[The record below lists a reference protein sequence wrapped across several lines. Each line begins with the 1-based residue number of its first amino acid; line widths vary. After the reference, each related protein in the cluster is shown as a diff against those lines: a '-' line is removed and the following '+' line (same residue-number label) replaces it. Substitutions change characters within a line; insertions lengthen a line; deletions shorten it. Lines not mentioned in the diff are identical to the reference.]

1 MDASFG
7 RRLRLFLIGV
17 VIGSIAMYFMVF
29 RERDLYKTPT
39 KIIQERVLKHPSSI
53 TPRAQCLMECYQV
66 LPNDIRLLVENSD
79 IAFSKSDV
87 HRKPSPIYR
96 FEPETPGKLVAVW
109 FEVGDTTSTL
119 LDLEFANGS
128 SACPCPAASADK
140 KEVK

>member
-39 KIIQERVLKHPSSI
+39 KIIQERVLKHPSGM
-53 TPRAQCLMECYQV
+53 TARAQCLMECYQV
-66 LPNDIRLLVENSD
+66 LPSEVRQLVENSD

-87 HRKPSPIYR
+87 HRKPNPIYR
-96 FEPETPGKLVAVW
+96 FEPETPGKISAVW

-119 LDLEFANGS
+119 LDLEFANGA
-128 SACPCPAASADK
+128 SACPCPDGSADK
-140 KEVK
+140 KGRK